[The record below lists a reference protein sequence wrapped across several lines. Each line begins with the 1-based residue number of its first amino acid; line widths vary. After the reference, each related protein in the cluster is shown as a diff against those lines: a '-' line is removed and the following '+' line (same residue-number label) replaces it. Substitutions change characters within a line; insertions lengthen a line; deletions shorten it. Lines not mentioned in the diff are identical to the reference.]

1 MHFRQITDQAGQI
14 VYLAEGRRACYLVA
28 RTSPLTSVRSG
39 DRAWS
44 LAVHPADAEML
55 IDEYRIDGAVAPSK
69 ALLVAAAR
77 VYEEGRDL
85 AEALDEAEAIVERT
99 TAVWSRV

>member
-1 MHFRQITDQAGQI
+1 MHFRQITDRAGLTA
-14 VYLAEGRRACYLVA
+14 YLGEGRRACYLIA
-28 RTSPLTSVRSG
+28 RGAGCGHNGP
-39 DRAWS
+39 RAWS

-77 VYEEGRDL
+77 VYEEGGDL
-85 AEALDEAEAIVERT
+85 TEALDEAEAIVERT
-99 TAVWSRV
+99 TAVWSQA